1 MGMTGGHRCLW
12 TMVCLLHDLFCGTCP
27 LHSNR
32 GGGEGT
38 VTSGCEGTI
47 AQRCILNKG
56 GGGLH
61 VGQLFG
67 WISLSTNS
75 LHAPL
80 APFTVLRMQP
90 FKRDCTAVLLQ
101 EPSLHRG

>member
-1 MGMTGGHRCLW
+1 MTCSVLRVHCI
-12 TMVCLLHDLFCGTCP
+12 VI
-27 LHSNR
+27 

-38 VTSGCEGTI
+38 VTWGCEGTI

-56 GGGLH
+56 GGGGLH

-67 WISLSTNS
+67 WISLLTNS

>member
-1 MGMTGGHRCLW
+1 MTWSVLLVHCIVVGG
-12 TMVCLLHDLFCGTCP
+12 G
-27 LHSNR
+27 

-38 VTSGCEGTI
+38 VTWGCEGTI
-47 AQRCILNKG
+47 AQRCILNKGGGGGGG

-67 WISLSTNS
+67 WISLSTNR

>member
-1 MGMTGGHRCLW
+1 MTCSVLRVHCI
-12 TMVCLLHDLFCGTCP
+12 VI
-27 LHSNR
+27 

-38 VTSGCEGTI
+38 VTGGCEGTI
-47 AQRCILNKG
+47 AQWCILNK

-80 APFTVLRMQP
+80 ALFTVLRMQP
-90 FKRDCTAVLLQ
+90 FKRDCTAVLIQ
-101 EPSLHRG
+101 EPSLHQG